1 MNKNQCIRVS
11 EVTEEIMKF
20 FEENKLL
27 IFMQILIIPNKL
39 FTTITDTIFSNS
51 KHCRKSIK
59 KTHFVGQPYNQ
70 HICDII

>member
-27 IFMQILIIPNKL
+27 ILMKILIMPNKL

-51 KHCRKSIK
+51 KCRKSIK
-59 KTHFVGQPYNQ
+59 NIHFVCQPHSQ

>member
-59 KTHFVGQPYNQ
+59 KTHFVCQPYNQ

>member
-27 IFMQILIIPNKL
+27 ILMKILIMPNKL

-59 KTHFVGQPYNQ
+59 NHSFWVLASQSA
-70 HICDII
+70 HL